1 MTLYTVALIKEK
13 LFLDFYL
20 GTIKELPS
28 RVMAREL
35 FESKIYF

>member
-1 MTLYTVALIKEK
+1 MVVVTKK

-20 GTIKELPS
+20 GKIKELPS

-35 FESKIYF
+35 FESIIYF